1 MFKKINV
8 MKGNLYNQYS
18 SNWLGDEYTF
28 YEDHTI
34 KRVYD
39 NHSLNSNKT
48 EWLEPHQISKQNKDK
63 LIRECPEELKNRLCR
78 FWIILNKTLADLQ
91 IQQTDKDN
99 HPPDQ

>member
-1 MFKKINV
+1 MSNGILKKINV
-8 MKGNLYNQYS
+8 MKKEICTISVS

-39 NHSLNSNKT
+39 SHSLNSNKI

-63 LIRECPEELKNRLCR
+63 LVKECPEEFKE
-78 FWIILNKTLADLQ
+78 Q
-91 IQQTDKDN
+91 IMHLLDY
-99 HPPDQ
+99 P

>member
-1 MFKKINV
+1 
-8 MKGNLYNQYS
+8 MKRKFVNQYS

-48 EWLEPHQISKQNKDK
+48 EWLEPQQISKQNKDK

-78 FWIILNKTLADLQ
+78 FLIILNKTLADF
-91 IQQTDKDN
+91 TNTADDKDN